1 MMGTTQ
7 WKKEFM
13 TVKEVATELHLS
25 RATVYRMISDGVIA
39 HVTIGAGRGRIRVP
53 RDEIQHYI
61 ASLKAEARKN
71 IAHV

>member
-1 MMGTTQ
+1 MGTQ

-13 TVKEVATELHLS
+13 TVKEVASELYLS

-53 RDEIQHYI
+53 RDEIRHYI
-61 ASLKAEARKN
+61 DSLKAEARRN